1 MADRS
6 HNVEDLYNM
15 SIEKLHIYVKETR
28 NYIYPL
34 STYAKEHYP
43 ELSNGVTILKSK
55 IVSLTELTETLVC
68 QYDDILAKK
77 NKEVN
82 DPPPTLTLRGV
93 GFVPLARTQ
102 GEHDTRYPVD
112 REYLK
117 FFGNAGPYPAYSSYM
132 IQWCL

>member
-34 STYAKEHYP
+34 STYAKAHYP

-112 REYLK
+112 REYLL
-117 FFGNAGPYPAYSSYM
+117 F
-132 IQWCL
+132 C

>member
-6 HNVEDLYNM
+6 HNVGDLYNM

-34 STYAKEHYP
+34 STYAKAHYP

-82 DPPPTLTLRGV
+82 NP
-93 GFVPLARTQ
+93 
-102 GEHDTRYPVD
+102 
-112 REYLK
+112 
-117 FFGNAGPYPAYSSYM
+117 
-132 IQWCL
+132 